1 MVAAPKKKKRKRDTL
16 AEKEQ
21 KAAREGGKGKY
32 GRSDMSMR
40 KLAIRLSEQGK
51 NTPSILESLRQ
62 TFPNTKLPGKRAIQK
77 WIQNKEQI
85 VAHAESGDAQMRK
98 RTSPAAQ
105 RDAILHEQL
114 KDYEAVGSLIS
125 DHVIQEHAKN
135 IVQQKGKEALG
146 LNKDRESN
154 NDLNFGYT
162 WLKTFKE
169 TYGWQRRMTHGE
181 AGAADQVGIESAQ
194 RVLPQYDADD
204 IYNAD
209 ETALM

>member
-1 MVAAPKKKKRKRDTL
+1 MN
-16 AEKEQ
+16 
-21 KAAREGGKGKY
+21 
-32 GRSDMSMR
+32 MR
-40 KLAIRLSEQGK
+40 KLAIRLSKQGE

-77 WIQNKEQI
+77 WIQDKEQI
-85 VAHAESGDAQMRK
+85 VAHAESGDAQIWK

-105 RDAILHEQL
+105 RDAILHEHL
-114 KDYEAVGSLIS
+114 KDYEALGGIIS

-162 WLKTFKE
+162 WLKTLKE

-209 ETALM
+209 ETAFM